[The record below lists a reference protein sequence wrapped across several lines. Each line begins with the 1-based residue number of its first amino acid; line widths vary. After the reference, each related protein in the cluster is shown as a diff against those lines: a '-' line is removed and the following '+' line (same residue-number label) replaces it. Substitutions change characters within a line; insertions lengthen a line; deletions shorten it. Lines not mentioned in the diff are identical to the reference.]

1 MNKSDLRRP
10 KAPQSLPMDSRSAV
24 LRLVDRLVGVR
35 SHWSEARQRKMRLLA
50 IICLAFIPLL
60 PMMIGGPDLA
70 ASGLVE
76 NITMIALFSAPVLLF
91 SAIRLTN
98 FEATLG
104 FVYGGYLLF
113 MIGHAPLLE
122 GNPEHFSL
130 FALALI
136 PLILGF
142 TTSATA
148 CAIGTFCVL
157 ALNYGIIVS
166 GFAQHDSVSQTG
178 LTLIAYSS
186 AAAMICGLL
195 VYYFTSLAQKES
207 ADLSQDN
214 ARIRTMALTDPLTRL
229 WNRRAFQ
236 MDVVQLSVEYQSD
249 ARPALFILDLDAFKQ
264 INDTHGHDA
273 GDQVLIVFS
282 RRLKAMIGAGF
293 KVYRLGGDEFAIL
306 CPNGQEVSDLQA
318 LGSKIAALTDDP
330 IESQNT
336 ILEFDV
342 SIGVALSDGSS
353 KSIQSLYQQADMAA
367 FVAKEKSGSACIVFD
382 QMLDSRANRKFEV
395 EQALKSAIEFRAINV
410 AFQPQVDLRTGA
422 ITAYEAL
429 ARWKD
434 PALGSVS
441 PAEFVEIAEE
451 TSLVKVLDR
460 LIISKAL
467 LNAGTWLKD
476 HQRVSVNS
484 SARSL
489 SSSEFAN
496 FVIKQ
501 VEFSG
506 LDPQQVEVEIT
517 ETALIQDWDKSKQTV
532 DALRAAGIRIVLDDF
547 GVGYSSL
554 SYLVEFPVQKIKF
567 DRSFL
572 LKANDESGVLVMQSI
587 ADLANRMGVDLVAEG
602 VETIDQLKLLKSI
615 NCFTGQGYLLSRPIS
630 ADKMVEHARTLR
642 VAA

>member
-1 MNKSDLRRP
+1 
-10 KAPQSLPMDSRSAV
+10 
-24 LRLVDRLVGVR
+24 
-35 SHWSEARQRKMRLLA
+35 MRLLA
-50 IICLAFIPLL
+50 IICLAFMPLL
-60 PMMIGGPDLA
+60 PIMIGVPDFT

-76 NITMIALFSAPVLLF
+76 SITMIALFSAPILLF

-113 MIGHAPLLE
+113 MIGHVPLLQ

-142 TTSATA
+142 TTSASA

-236 MDVVQLSVEYQSD
+236 MDVVQLSVQYKSD

-282 RRLKAMIGAGF
+282 RRLKAMIGPGF

-318 LGSKIAALTDDP
+318 LGAKIAALTDDP

-441 PAEFVEIAEE
+441 PGEFVEIAEE

-476 HQRVSVNS
+476 HQRVSVNA

-506 LDPQQVEVEIT
+506 LNPHQVEVEIT
-517 ETALIQDWDKSKQTV
+517 ETSLIQDWDKSKQTV
-532 DALRAAGIRIVLDDF
+532 DALRAAGVRIVLDDF

-602 VETIDQLKLLKSI
+602 VETVDQLKLLKSI